1 MTGTISRN
9 EFEDRLIAIC
19 IGGSSGLP
27 RRLRDR
33 HIILA
38 SATLWMAPG
47 AVYTEP
53 EINEGLSRWLDS
65 GCPSLDLDVTTL
77 RRELVD
83 HRYLDR
89 DDSGS
94 HYSAGSGPAEW
105 RFEDIAD
112 VDPSDVTARAR
123 EEREA
128 RKSAYVSEPIDTD
141 SAQGPLDDG
150 K

>member
-1 MTGTISRN
+1 MTGTIGRK
-9 EFEDRLIAIC
+9 EFEDRLIANC

-38 SATLWMAPG
+38 SATLWMEPG

-53 EINEGLSRWLDS
+53 EINEGLSRWLET

-83 HRYLDR
+83 HLYLDR

-94 HYSAGSGPAEW
+94 HYSAGSGPAGW
-105 RFEDIAD
+105 RFADIAD
-112 VDPSDVTARAR
+112 VDPSDVIARAR

-128 RKSAYVSEPIDTD
+128 RRRAHVDDDKPD
-141 SAQGPLDDG
+141 S
-150 K
+150 